1 MKTNEQP
8 LYLYNNKYYYPQGY
22 QYEYKNYYNQI
33 NNNPKIE
40 KIPKENNIKIEPIRK
55 EKNQL
60 NLIFN
65 SIKDIRL
72 PKNYYDLSY
81 DNINNK

>member
-22 QYEYKNYYNQI
+22 QNEYQNYYNQI

-40 KIPKENNIKIEPIRK
+40 LIPKENNIKIEPIKK

-65 SIKDIRL
+65 SIKDVRL
-72 PKNYYDLSY
+72 PKDYYDLSY
-81 DNINNK
+81 DNKNNK

>member
-1 MKTNEQP
+1 MKTNDQT
-8 LYLYNNKYYYPQGY
+8 LYQKNIYYYPQGY
-22 QYEYKNYYNQI
+22 QYEFQNYYNQI

-40 KIPKENNIKIEPIRK
+40 KIPKENNIKIEPIKK
-55 EKNQL
+55 EKKQL

-72 PKNYYDLSY
+72 PTNYYDLSY

>member
-1 MKTNEQP
+1 MKTNDQT
-8 LYLYNNKYYYPQGY
+8 LYYYPQIY
-22 QYEYKNYYNQI
+22 QNEYKYHNYYNQI
-33 NNNPKIE
+33 DNNPKIE
-40 KIPKENNIKIEPIRK
+40 KIPKENNIKIEPIKK

-72 PKNYYDLSY
+72 PTNYYDLSY
-81 DNINNK
+81 YNINNK